1 MVATS
6 TPCPVPGGVR
16 VPSRPNVRPSWSE
29 ILLVSGHEGPFS
41 NKFRLGSRRPRL
53 GRLPRLEGG
62 SRSTLRARGQ
72 AGDPAGGATK
82 EGVGTNARPES
93 EEGSCQEEVGM
104 KRIAMMLALALAAG
118 VPAAV
123 TTPAPAATF
132 AVAFTGT
139 AHLPTFPCTG
149 SCSGTFSGNA
159 TGTPSG
165 AMTATFSYNEPAATC
180 PASGTA

>member
-1 MVATS
+1 
-6 TPCPVPGGVR
+6 
-16 VPSRPNVRPSWSE
+16 
-29 ILLVSGHEGPFS
+29 
-41 NKFRLGSRRPRL
+41 
-53 GRLPRLEGG
+53 
-62 SRSTLRARGQ
+62 
-72 AGDPAGGATK
+72 
-82 EGVGTNARPES
+82 
-93 EEGSCQEEVGM
+93 M

-149 SCSGTFSGNA
+149 SCTGTFSGNA

-180 PASGTA
+180 PASGTADGSGTIGGQPFTFHWTRVGLTAVITVNVSGTSGASVAAFNPGTSGAACNGGSINATVVGVAAG